1 MPNWCS
7 NALTVYGP
15 TKDADSFHEAIK
27 DGDDYDLT
35 LPHPTPDILVG
46 TTSPPSTHENVEKLR
61 ARRDA
66 GECKAHDGHPGP
78 LSENGSWVTDE
89 YLAEMHAAVDLSI
102 AAKKETGYPDWYM
115 WNIAN
120 WGTKWSPDV
129 HDDVLVDVHEDT
141 TSIRM
146 QFDSAWAPPE
156 VLVSTLSEKWPT
168 LTFILDYSEP
178 GMDFYG
184 ASAWKAGISHYDNTQ
199 EYGDDPM
206 LQALQTK
213 MDALYELD
221 NEGDGLTEAQW
232 QEESRLQGEIHD
244 RHNDLHAMI
253 AGAAEV
259 AVS

>member
-7 NALTVYGP
+7 NALTVHGP
-15 TKDADSFHEAIK
+15 TKDADSFLEAIK
-27 DGDDYDLT
+27 DEEGYDLT

-46 TTSPPSTHENVEKLR
+46 TTSPPPTHENVEKLR

-78 LSENGSWVTDE
+78 LQDGSWVTDE
-89 YLAEMHAAVDLSI
+89 HLAELHAAVDQSI
-102 AAKKETGYPDWYM
+102 AAEKETGYPDWYM

-129 HDDVLVDVHEDT
+129 HDDVLVAVHEDE

-146 QFDSAWAPPE
+146 RFDTAWAPPS
-156 VLVSTLSEKWPT
+156 VLVATLSEKWPT
-168 LTFILDYSEP
+168 LTFVLDYSEP

-184 ASAWKAGISHYDNTQ
+184 AEAWRGGECEYDNTQ
-199 EYGDDPM
+199 EYGNDPM

-213 MDALYELD
+213 IDALYHLD
-221 NEGDGLTEAQW
+221 SEGDGLTEAQW
-232 QEESRLQGEIHD
+232 KEESRLQDEIHD